1 MIILSLSPIYYLK
14 LIKKKNLEE
23 LKKKKMT
30 NQQKDLYERTLIN
43 LRNILNSLSKKQC
56 SDKDYI
62 YLCKKLKQIYQKLNQ
77 NYPKLNNNYK
87 NSPKREK
94 HISINDYF
102 ADG

>member
-1 MIILSLSPIYYLK
+1 MRRK
-14 LIKKKNLEE
+14 LGGIEKE
-23 LKKKKMT
+23 KMT
-30 NQQKDLYERTLIN
+30 NQQKDLYERTLID

-56 SDKDYI
+56 SDKDYM

-94 HISINDYF
+94 HVSINDYI